1 MASKGVFQRQ
11 WSNIDKRV
19 PLVLTNVEACSFI
32 ASKHRK
38 QWRKVKSKYVQNRI
52 MNNAKMFCGI
62 IETKKKGGR
71 GITINKLIN
80 PKRNKSEWTVKK
92 IVRKIYSSEDSPS

>member
-1 MASKGVFQRQ
+1 
-11 WSNIDKRV
+11 
-19 PLVLTNVEACSFI
+19 
-32 ASKHRK
+32 
-38 QWRKVKSKYVQNRI
+38 

-80 PKRNKSEWTVKK
+80 PKRNKSERTVKK